1 MNNLLVNT
9 TVNPVI
15 GVDCLNN
22 LELTNALHNM
32 GFTPLTPEQW
42 FVSYVIPYKD
52 HALLTFPSDFAAND
66 ALDIIRFSAKCAGVV
81 L

>member
-1 MNNLLVNT
+1 MNNLLVNA

-22 LELTNALHNM
+22 RELTNILHGM

-42 FVSYVIPYKD
+42 FTSYVIPHKD
-52 HALLTFPSDFAAND
+52 HALHTFPSDFAAND
-66 ALDIIRFSAKCAGVV
+66 ALDIIRFSAKCSGVV